1 MRNYSPAKQA
11 LDHNREGDCVRRWM
25 PEFGTPAYPAPIV
38 DARAALSFA
47 QKRLYGL
54 RKAGPVRQEAQAIQQ
69 QHGLRKSGLPN
80 TTHRPARKPV
90 RRATSPPGNGGQGE
104 LF

>member
-1 MRNYSPAKQA
+1 MRIYSPAKRA
-11 LDHNREGDCVRRWM
+11 LDHDPESDCVRRWV

-38 DARAALSFA
+38 DARTALSFV
-47 QKRLYGL
+47 KERLYGS
-54 RKAGPVRQEAQAIQQ
+54 RE
-69 QHGLRKSGLPN
+69 SGLPN

-90 RRATSPPGNGGQGE
+90 LRTASPAGNRGHGE